1 MSCKRRYLRND
12 RSHTEEE
19 ADFESR
25 RLQLSSYSEQSI
37 NRKKQ
42 KKRKKQQNE
51 SNIQRDSCSTTPPV
65 SPPSAAGATGVP
77 LSFTFTMS
85 HTDNTTHF
93 SFPSITMNTPHHP
106 TTGVPPGPTANA
118 SVSFVTSAAGPTKIL
133 GRKQSLKTVQ
143 GGQSGNPSGSGG
155 VGGNS
160 SALGSGN
167 AVVASAG
174 ATAAIGGL
182 ESFLADYGPEESL
195 NESAD
200 IEWVNKLWVRRL
212 MRLCALVSLASVS
225 LNTPKTFER
234 VPLLQYI
241 TIGCDSVVTFLFTAE
256 MIAKMHIRG
265 ILKVRRTLVCGK
277 YVIANPN
284 FQGEAPY
291 LRDHW
296 CKFDAAMVFFLW
308 TSIMLQI
315 LEITEV
321 VDRFSAWS
329 IIRVPRPLI
338 LIRFLRVFLKFS
350 MPKSRINQIFK

>member
-12 RSHTEEE
+12 RSYTEEE
-19 ADFESR
+19 PDFESR

-42 KKRKKQQNE
+42 KRHKKQQPLE

-93 SFPSITMNTPHHP
+93 SFPSISMNAPHHHQ
-106 TTGVPPGPTANA
+106 PPNVGPAAPANA
-118 SVSFVTSAAGPTKIL
+118 SVSFVTTTQGPTKIL
-133 GRKQSLKTVQ
+133 GRKQSIKTNQ
-143 GGQSGNPSGSGG
+143 GVTGGNACVSGG
-155 VGGNS
+155 VVGNN

-212 MRLCALVSLASVS
+212 MRACALVSLASVS

-234 VPLLQYI
+234 VPLLRPI
-241 TIGCDSVVTFLFTAE
+241 TLGCDSVVTFLFTSE

-265 ILKVRRTLVCGK
+265 IIKVCLLLVK
-277 YVIANPN
+277 LASSNLSLY
-284 FQGEAPY
+284 F
-291 LRDHW
+291 
-296 CKFDAAMVFFLW
+296 
-308 TSIMLQI
+308 
-315 LEITEV
+315 
-321 VDRFSAWS
+321 
-329 IIRVPRPLI
+329 
-338 LIRFLRVFLKFS
+338 
-350 MPKSRINQIFK
+350 

>member
-42 KKRKKQQNE
+42 KKRKKQQVE

-93 SFPSITMNTPHHP
+93 SFPSITMNTTHHHQQQS
-106 TTGVPPGPTANA
+106 VGPTGPVNP
-118 SVSFVTSAAGPTKIL
+118 SVSFVQTTQGPTKIL
-133 GRKQSLKTVQ
+133 GRKQSLKANQ
-143 GGQSGNPSGSGG
+143 GGTSGNPSGSGG

-212 MRLCALVSLASVS
+212 MRGCALVSLASVS

-234 VPLLQYI
+234 VPLFQSI

-265 ILKVRRTLVCGK
+265 ILKVCCVG
-277 YVIANPN
+277 
-284 FQGEAPY
+284 G
-291 LRDHW
+291 
-296 CKFDAAMVFFLW
+296 
-308 TSIMLQI
+308 
-315 LEITEV
+315 
-321 VDRFSAWS
+321 
-329 IIRVPRPLI
+329 VP
-338 LIRFLRVFLKFS
+338 
-350 MPKSRINQIFK
+350 Q

>member
-19 ADFESR
+19 ADFEGR

-42 KKRKKQQNE
+42 KKRKKQQLE

-77 LSFTFTMS
+77 PSFTFTMS

-93 SFPSITMNTPHHP
+93 SFPSITMNTSHHHQAA
-106 TTGVPPGPTANA
+106 VIGPAGPANA
-118 SVSFVTSAAGPTKIL
+118 SVSFVTSTTQGPTKIL
-133 GRKQSLKTVQ
+133 GRKQSLKTNQ
-143 GGQSGNPSGSGG
+143 GGTGGNPGGSGG
-155 VGGNS
+155 VAGNS
-160 SALGSGN
+160 AALGSGN

-174 ATAAIGGL
+174 TTAAIGGL

-212 MRLCALVSLASVS
+212 MRGCALVSLASVS

-234 VPLLQYI
+234 VPLFQPI
-241 TIGCDSVVTFLFTAE
+241 TFTIDSVVTFLFSAE

-265 ILKVRRTLVCGK
+265 ILKVC
-277 YVIANPN
+277 Y
-284 FQGEAPY
+284 
-291 LRDHW
+291 
-296 CKFDAAMVFFLW
+296 
-308 TSIMLQI
+308 
-315 LEITEV
+315 
-321 VDRFSAWS
+321 
-329 IIRVPRPLI
+329 
-338 LIRFLRVFLKFS
+338 
-350 MPKSRINQIFK
+350 